1 MKIYTGYIVGK
12 NETNPVS
19 VWIPAKHGFSALKPN
34 KGFGSNAG
42 NLDLL
47 DLSYA
52 RMRAEKCYYSTELS
66 SQGPYIFDDS
76 NGFATKEDNIAFL
89 DETTVKDVRENSTSV
104 NRYFIPGEGTLVQT
118 PHANPAVNF
127 LQTFYPMPAEGTI
140 VRTYMNAPGGNYA
153 TLGIG
158 TKVLIVYPDS
168 KNIGYIIRQI
178 PYDDEMSK
186 VIKNLAED

>member
-1 MKIYTGYIVGK
+1 MRTYIGYIVGK

-42 NLDLL
+42 NLNLI

-52 RMRAEKCYYSTELS
+52 RMRAEKCYYTTELS
-66 SQGPYIFDDS
+66 SQGPYIFDDA
-76 NGFATKEDNIAFL
+76 NGYATKEDNIAYL
-89 DETTVKDVRENSTSV
+89 DETTAKDVRGKKFVENKYSSP
-104 NRYFIPGEGTLVQT
+104 NEGTFIKS
-118 PHANPAVNF
+118 PHAHPAVNF
-127 LQTFYPMPAEGTI
+127 LQTFYAAPEEGTYI
-140 VRTYMNAPGGNYA
+140 NTYMNGPGGNYA

-158 TKVLIVYPDS
+158 TKVLVVYPDS
-168 KNIGYIIRQI
+168 MNIGYIIRQI
-178 PYDDEMSK
+178 PYEDEMSK